1 MVKCL
6 AIGAA
11 VLALLPQRQPPPS
24 RSETLLGLVET
35 ERRFARAATEKGIR
49 DSFLEFFAA
58 DSVTLAPD
66 PQPAVARLRARP
78 SRPFADAELT
88 WEPRAGDVAAAGDLG
103 WLTGPSTYIDHA
115 AGAAP
120 SYGNYLSVWRRQ
132 PDGAWRVYIDI
143 GTTIPHPA
151 PFAEGFSA
159 VRPERPWTRASDR
172 RAGGSLTDA
181 ERTLN
186 ARILSVG
193 MARAYEPAVAPE
205 GSRLHRQDAMPQVGR
220 TGIVAW
226 LETQGARWAPR
237 TLAAVV
243 AGSGDLAY
251 SYGTYASGGNRGGYV
266 RVWARDGAGRWWL
279 MADVATPEQ
288 PAIGSE

>member
-1 MVKCL
+1 
-6 AIGAA
+6 
-11 VLALLPQRQPPPS
+11 
-24 RSETLLGLVET
+24 
-35 ERRFARAATEKGIR
+35 
-49 DSFLEFFAA
+49 
-58 DSVTLAPD
+58 
-66 PQPAVARLRARP
+66 
-78 SRPFADAELT
+78 
-88 WEPRAGDVAAAGDLG
+88 
-103 WLTGPSTYIDHA
+103 
-115 AGAAP
+115 
-120 SYGNYLSVWRRQ
+120 
-132 PDGAWRVYIDI
+132 
-143 GTTIPHPA
+143 
-151 PFAEGFSA
+151 
-159 VRPERPWTRASDR
+159 
-172 RAGGSLTDA
+172 LTDA

-186 ARILSVG
+186 ARILSVS